1 MPLSIRSL
9 TTRLSESASNLLSAP
24 RRKSSFPVTVSLEIH
39 TGCGKL
45 NNPPHKLTV
54 SGVTTDFSRDDIN
67 FVLPVIRLGEH
78 YLAGGAQ
85 KLILEIETP
94 ERLLRI
100 KAVARRYESLERR
113 DSANRYLIEAQ
124 IGEMSEADA
133 EFFEHLIKHGTGV
146 ASENPVFE
154 FQPKTRKTSLISQ
167 LFNL

>member
-24 RRKSSFPVTVSLEIH
+24 RRKSSFPVTVFLEIQS
-39 TGCGKL
+39 GCGKL
-45 NNPPHKLTV
+45 NNPPQKLSV
-54 SGVTTDFSRDDIN
+54 SCVTADFSRNGIN
-67 FVLPVIRLGEH
+67 FILPATRLGEH
-78 YLAGGAQ
+78 YLAGAAQ

-100 KAVARRYESLERR
+100 KAVAGRYESLGRR
-113 DSANRYLIEAQ
+113 DSANEYLIEAQ
-124 IGEMSEADA
+124 IGEMSQADA
-133 EFFEHLIKHGTGV
+133 EYFEHLIKHG
-146 ASENPVFE
+146 ANENPVFD